1 LDVRLLSTCF
11 FIACSWSAAAAQT
24 ARTARPPRIQV
35 DLEPEIELRTGTH
48 VRFEVRVT
56 DPDAGERVSL
66 VLLDPPPGLV
76 FAPVRAVSAPS
87 VSAIGW
93 SIPEQALPRRLEL
106 RFEARDSRG
115 LVTRASVPVRLRGSR
130 AWTVTGDVTGDG
142 RLDVVAA
149 ASRADV
155 AGTNSGALYV
165 WAGSRTPSGTPVARL
180 HASTPA
186 NGDRIGSDGVQ
197 LADVTGDGVLDV
209 VAGSTAVDAG
219 GIRDGG
225 AILVWA
231 GGPGLQGPVSETA
244 LLFVPGANELL
255 QLGDAQVGDVTGD
268 GLLDVV
274 ASSPRVTVSGV
285 PNAGAAFVWAGG
297 PALTGALA
305 PLATLA
311 VPGATSGDAFTTRGL
326 RVADLDGDGVLDLL
340 GSTSQGSLHFFA
352 GGASLSG
359 SVAPTGSLVPPAAG
373 GGIAFDDIDLHDV
386 TGDGVSDPIV
396 ASQSGAGTLFVWSGA
411 SLSGAPAPLATLSVP
426 LGLASDAFRMRLA
439 LADLTGDGVRDVLLS
454 ESRADVAGTPDA
466 GAYFLWQGGAALTGA
481 LAPAA
486 TLTVPGAG
494 AGAWLG
500 DRGDELVDVTGDGVL
515 DLVTSAPNAS
525 PGGISGA
532 GEAYVWAGGNGLAGA
547 TRPTAHLVVP
557 GATAQE
563 ALGFSHTGRALACED
578 LTGDGVLEI
587 VLTSPV
593 ATVAGVPEVGA
604 LRVFPGGA
612 ALSGRVAP
620 AASLVVPGAGIGD
633 HLGLTGMRVADVSG
647 DGVLD
652 VVAGTHTTAFERGS
666 VYVWSGGALAGA
678 LAPSATLTA
687 PGAEPQSYLGFS
699 GAAEPLHLVD
709 VTRDG
714 VLDLVVAAPYANVGT
729 VLDAGAIFVWSG
741 GAPLA
746 GAPLPSATLAAPG
759 AAGGDN
765 LGLSALF
772 LADLGGDGTP
782 DILAGAPEHDSDGVD
797 GAGAVFLWRSGAA
810 LAGTPVPTTLAVPG
824 ASVRDELGR

>member
-578 LTGDGVLEI
+578 LTGDGVL
-587 VLTSPV
+587 
-593 ATVAGVPEVGA
+593 
-604 LRVFPGGA
+604 
-612 ALSGRVAP
+612 
-620 AASLVVPGAGIGD
+620 
-633 HLGLTGMRVADVSG
+633 
-647 DGVLD
+647 D